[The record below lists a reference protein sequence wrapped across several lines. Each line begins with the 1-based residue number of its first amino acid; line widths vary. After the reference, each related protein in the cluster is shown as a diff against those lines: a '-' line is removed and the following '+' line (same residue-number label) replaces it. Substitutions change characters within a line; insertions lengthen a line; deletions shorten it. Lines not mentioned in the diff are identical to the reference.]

1 MSSFLKITQ
10 GSFHQG
16 HEKFGLTRG
25 RQCTCCALFSITFS
39 VVKNPGYW
47 CQGDIDYIVENGDK
61 IFKKLNPTLYLD
73 LDSLPRE
80 IEIMNRSISVEFLGL
95 KSALIASKSHTGSI
109 MDRDVDPRTNGF
121 LFVVNEK
128 CISVTWNKR
137 FYFLFDSHS
146 RNSQEKTCADGTAT
160 LTKFSSKK
168 NLECFILSNFLRE
181 TDEKVQFE
189 LNT

>member
-73 LDSLPRE
+73 LDSLPHE
-80 IEIMNRSISVEFLGL
+80 I
-95 KSALIASKSHTGSI
+95 K
-109 MDRDVDPRTNGF
+109 
-121 LFVVNEK
+121 
-128 CISVTWNKR
+128 
-137 FYFLFDSHS
+137 
-146 RNSQEKTCADGTAT
+146 
-160 LTKFSSKK
+160 
-168 NLECFILSNFLRE
+168 
-181 TDEKVQFE
+181 
-189 LNT
+189 